1 MTAKSGVSEDWT
13 ETNTGEVTAMSD
25 LGDVAVTTSVGE
37 LGTGTSTGN
46 VTVMSGVS
54 EKRRKEKK
62 ELVM

>member
-1 MTAKSGVSEDWT
+1 MTAKSGLSEEWT
-13 ETNTGEVTAMSD
+13 ETNTVDVTAVSD

-54 EKRRKEKK
+54 EERTEKK
-62 ELVM
+62 SW

>member
-1 MTAKSGVSEDWT
+1 VTAKSGVSEDWT

-25 LGDVAVTTSVGE
+25 LGDVAVTSVGE

-62 ELVM
+62 KKSW

>member
-13 ETNTGEVTAMSD
+13 EINTGEVTAMSD
-25 LGDVAVTTSVGE
+25 LGDVAVTSVGE

-62 ELVM
+62 KKSW